1 MIKQEIFYP
10 RIGSGILFRADKLE
24 HSSETSYKTKRAIT
38 FLFNVK
44 AVPLT
49 DDLEGAD
56 NTLPVIKNVEMSDD
70 MQKDALDFT

>member
-38 FLFNVK
+38 SLFNVK

-56 NTLPVIKNVEMSDD
+56 NTLPVIKNVEMPDD